1 MRAAASASITIAL
14 LLAAPVV
21 ALSGMSGGH
30 DTAPGRYRSNSIAMA
45 LEPLAPEESAEYE
58 LEIVREVSGPGELL
72 EEHVL
77 TRDGEELRR
86 IVREYEANRIVA
98 EREWEGERQVSERR
112 FDERGRVAQEVVHE
126 QGEVVE
132 RVRFVY
138 RDDGRLSERIIERP
152 DEAANGEVADDE
164 SANGSD
170 QESGESA
177 AVADPDDVSF
187 SEHFRER
194 YRYRADGLL
203 RRIERAFADGST
215 GGSEFLFS
223 DSILVEEWHER
234 GVASVLVVYDRIG
247 RLTLTEEHFEDE
259 LVVSERLHYPDDDLR
274 RDAGPDRREVSEPEH
289 DRITETELDEA
300 GREVV
305 EHVYEGGERTRQRR
319 FEYDEELL
327 VREIIET
334 DERLEERR
342 YEYDEDGNRTTEE
355 RTVDGVITRRLR
367 FGDGE
372 QVTEERYID
381 GDLALIIER
390 DGEER
395 VREQV
400 IRDGEVERERTF

>member
-1 MRAAASASITIAL
+1 MRAAASASIAIAV
-14 LLAAPVV
+14 LLAAPAVDLRGV
-21 ALSGMSGGH
+21 SRDAS
-30 DTAPGRYRSNSIAMA
+30 PGRYRSNSIAMA
-45 LEPLAPEESAEYE
+45 LEPLEPGESAEYE
-58 LEIVREVSGPGELL
+58 LEIVREASGPGEML
-72 EEHVL
+72 EERVL

-86 IVREYEANRIVA
+86 IVRELEEDRVVV

-112 FDERGRVAQEVVHE
+112 FDERGRVAQEVVREH
-126 QGEVVE
+126 GEVVE
-132 RVRFVY
+132 RIRFVY

-152 DEAANGEVADDE
+152 DEAGNEEGANDGA
-164 SANGSD
+164 ANGSD
-170 QESGESA
+170 DHSGNSA
-177 AVADPDDVSF
+177 SVAEPDGVSF

-203 RRIERAFADGST
+203 RRIERTFADGAT

-234 GVASVLVVYDRIG
+234 GAASVLVVYDRIG

-259 LVVSERLHYPDDDLR
+259 LVVSERLLYPGDDLR
-274 RDAGPDRREVSEPEH
+274 RDAEPERREVSEPEH
-289 DRITETELDEA
+289 DRITETEFDEA
-300 GREVV
+300 GREIV

-319 FEYDEELL
+319 FEYDDELL
-327 VREIIET
+327 VREVIET

-342 YEYDEDGNRTTEE
+342 YEYDEDGNRTTEK

-381 GDLALIIER
+381 GELALIIER

-400 IRDGEVERERTF
+400 IRDGEVVRERTF